1 MRIFG
6 GEGAGGYGSLGAWG
20 SSGSGRG
27 DGRRADACYEIFLA
41 IRAADDPDVPAMP
54 PRVFL
59 GWLQTG
65 YRVIG
70 PPERS
75 WELPVTQV
83 IGTAQS

>member
-1 MRIFG
+1 MGIQRFG
-6 GEGAGGYGSLGAWG
+6 AQ
-20 SSGSGRG
+20 